1 MGDSSTSDA
10 ELLQYAIKNGMI
22 DPALVQDK
30 IEMQK
35 REEILKEHKY
45 SIWHSESEDVWYTY
59 LPDEKSNRGIK
70 RIKRKDEKSI
80 KDAIYRYYVSAQDL
94 KNKKSIESM
103 TLDSLF
109 HEYMTY
115 KTDKVSSGT
124 IKRMAAD
131 WQKFYVPEKD
141 LVSKPFTQIT
151 KIEID
156 DFFNKVLDEHHLK
169 KKAFYN
175 MCGILKQCFQYAI
188 DAEYT
193 EKTPYRT
200 NVNKKK
206 FAGSPKKPSKLEV
219 YQEDERDLFI
229 AEMERRLT
237 NNPANTAPIAI
248 MLDFELGT
256 RKGEILAISESDI
269 SGDHIHIHRQVVEEW
284 NVSDLNKIKS
294 RGFKIVEYTKTAD
307 GDRVLP
313 LTDRAKQLIQ
323 KAKEIN
329 AEYGNAYKD
338 FLFVKNGYIMSP
350 DALDAQVKRGCEYIG
365 IPVKTMH
372 KIRKTYASTLLHNGV
387 NLSIVKDVLGHAD
400 ESTTLR
406 HYIFNVETDAETE
419 KSILSALNRTSENPA
434 DNEGT
439 QGDTKIIVFGEKKKT
454 KNPIK
459 SRLSVYK

>member
-1 MGDSSTSDA
+1 MQNISMSDA
-10 ELLQYAIKNGMI
+10 ELLKFAIENGML
-22 DPALVQDK
+22 DTALVRDK

-35 REEILKEHKY
+35 REEILEKHKY

-59 LPDEKSNRGIK
+59 LPDENASRGIK

-80 KDAIYRYYVSAQDL
+80 KDAIYKYYVSVQDL
-94 KNKKSIESM
+94 KSKESIESM

-109 HEYMTY
+109 HEYMAY
-115 KTDKVSSGT
+115 KTGKVSSGT
-124 IKRMAAD
+124 IRRMVAD

-151 KIEID
+151 KIEVD
-156 DFFNKVLDEHHLK
+156 DFFNKVLDKHQLK

-206 FAGSPKKPSKLEV
+206 FVGSPKKPSNMEV

-229 AEMERRLT
+229 AEMERRIA
-237 NNPANTAPIAI
+237 NNPSNTAPIAI

-269 SGDHIHIHRQVVEEW
+269 SEDHIHIHRQVVEEW
-284 NVSDLNKIKS
+284 DVTNLNQIKS
-294 RGFKIVEYTKTAD
+294 LGFKIVEYTKTAD

-313 LTDRAKQLIQ
+313 LTKRAKQLIQ

-329 AEYGNAYKD
+329 AEYGNIYKD
-338 FLFVKNGYIMSP
+338 FLFVKNGYVMSP
-350 DALDAQVKRGCEYIG
+350 DAIDAQVKRGCEYIG

-406 HYIFNVETDAETE
+406 HYIFNVETDEETE
-419 KSILSALNRTSENPA
+419 KNILSALNRTSEHPA
-434 DNEGT
+434 YNEGT

-454 KNPIK
+454 KNPVK
-459 SRLSVYK
+459 SRNSVYK